1 MSDDSSSRSGNQS
14 MPPKTL
20 VLMLVAVGC
29 GLVAAFLASQYTN
42 QPRRSDSAGMMR
54 VIVARKDISPGT
66 MVQDP
71 ADFFKVVFYRH
82 GDEPKGSFQDLA
94 NLKGKVVVKGLAED
108 QPVKE
113 KDLNPQ

>member
-1 MSDDSSSRSGNQS
+1 MSDDDSSRPGNQG
-14 MPPKTL
+14 MPAKTL

-29 GLVAAFLASQYTN
+29 GLVAAFLASHLTN
-42 QPRRSDSAGMMR
+42 EPRRSDPAGMMR

-71 ADFFKVVFYRH
+71 AEFFKVVFYRH
-82 GDEPKGSFQDLA
+82 GDEPKGSFRDLA
-94 NLKGKVVVKGLAED
+94 NLKDKVVVKGLTED
-108 QPVKE
+108 QPVTE

>member
-1 MSDDSSSRSGNQS
+1 

-20 VLMLVAVGC
+20 VLMVLAVAC

-42 QPRRSDSAGMMR
+42 EDHRRRDQGMMR

-71 ADFFKVVFYRH
+71 ADFFKVVFYRQ

>member
-1 MSDDSSSRSGNQS
+1 MS
-14 MPPKTL
+14 PKTL
-20 VLMLVAVGC
+20 VLMLVAIGC
-29 GLVAAFLASQYTN
+29 GLVAAFMTSRFASNAERVRTET
-42 QPRRSDSAGMMR
+42 GMTR

-71 ADFFKVVFYRH
+71 AEFFKVVFYRS

-94 NLKGKVVVKGLAED
+94 NLKGKVVVKSLAED